1 MLEAKI
7 SSFDVSNLLELIK
20 NYKGYDY
27 LQCSKE
33 WTLESSFETREFSK
47 LYIFIFTQF
56 MWRIR
61 GIVTINVWLEFKT
74 KSEVNLTIIASGGKN
89 KGIDH
94 DLGAE
99 KSCENKIFHA
109 NNKDSNN
116 DWIIKDINQ
125 T

>member
-74 KSEVNLTIIASGGKN
+74 KSEVKLTIIALGGKN

-99 KSCENKIFHA
+99 KSCENKIFQA
-109 NNKDSNN
+109 INKDSNN